1 MDVSKITDK
10 KQFKEIRDDVG
21 NQFRKKF
28 LLSRADMAIEMEET
42 GG

>member
-21 NQFRKKF
+21 NQYRKKF
-28 LLSRADMAIEMEET
+28 LLIRADMATEMEET